1 MVRSPSRRKSSPS
14 GRTPVERN
22 VRWGCDSTSKKS
34 ALRMWL
40 SRLGS
45 PVFNQLSSSGA
56 VARVRRGNDGPFE
69 LVETAA
75 ALAHHHVPDD
85 EGHLGVHGVDRP
97 RPGDVAGNLHGS
109 LAHISS
115 R

>member
-1 MVRSPSRRKSSPS
+1 MGV
-14 GRTPVERN
+14 
-22 VRWGCDSTSKKS
+22 DSTSKKS

-45 PVFNQLSSSGA
+45 PVFTELSLDGGGDA
-56 VARVRRGNDGPFE
+56 GLQRVRRGDDGPFE
-69 LVETAA
+69 LVEAA
-75 ALAHHHVPDD
+75 ADLAHHHVPDD